1 VAVRSVREG
10 RSAPTKK
17 TGAKARV
24 GARFASLV
32 EGRMNPADKVS
43 FIRSGAAAGIVNDMV
58 EYLEV
63 SKSAVFDLL
72 KTPESTAHKLIRDE
86 RPLDPGATE
95 RLMRVADTVRL
106 AEKTF
111 GGRDAAAKWLKTPS
125 RGLNGETPLSMLDT
139 EPGAAE
145 VRRILSAI
153 NHGGVF

>member
-1 VAVRSVREG
+1 MAVRSTQEG
-10 RSAPTKK
+10 RRRRAKK
-17 TGAKARV
+17 TGARAQV
-24 GARFASLV
+24 AMRFALLV
-32 EGRMNPADKVS
+32 ERRMNPTDKVS

-86 RPLDPGATE
+86 RTLDSGATE

-106 AEKTF
+106 AQETF
-111 GGRDAAAKWLKTPS
+111 GGRDPAAKWLKTPNL
-125 RGLNGETPLSMLDT
+125 GLNGETPLSMLDT
-139 EPGAAE
+139 EPGAVE